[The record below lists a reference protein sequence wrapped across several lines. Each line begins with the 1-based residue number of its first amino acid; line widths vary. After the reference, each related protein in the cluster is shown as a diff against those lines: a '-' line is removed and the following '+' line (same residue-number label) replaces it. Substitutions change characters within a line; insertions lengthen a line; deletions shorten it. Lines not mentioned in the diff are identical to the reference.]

1 MKSFIKI
8 SMLLGAASFLVT
20 GSANARGMIVNDE
33 YNGLPQEVTEQQN
46 VAVEQVTPVE
56 HNAPVEQN
64 IEQEQNTPV
73 AQDEPSVQEQTQ
85 AQSDE
90 PAEQVQD
97 GTQAAAV
104 SNEINNETTV
114 VAVNEIAVTDKK
126 SEDKQ
131 EQGDNSN
138 VAVSEA
144 KPEDDT
150 FDTASISLEDLDQN
164 RGAYNPNNASYLL
177 GTSSNNSVNNSV
189 TGGNVISEGAF
200 NSSSGL
206 VNVIQNSGN
215 NVLIQSSTIVNV
227 QMIQ

>member
-1 MKSFIKI
+1 MKSFTKF

-46 VAVEQVTPVE
+46 AAVEQSTPVE

-64 IEQEQNTPV
+64 TQV
-73 AQDEPSVQEQTQ
+73 AQGNNSIQEQTQ
-85 AQSDE
+85 AHTEE
-90 PAEQVQD
+90 PAAQVQD
-97 GTQAAAV
+97 GTQAAAT

-126 SEDKQ
+126 SEDKT

-150 FDTASISLEDLDQN
+150 FQTASMSSEDLDEN
-164 RGAYNPNNASYLL
+164 RGAYNPNSASYLL
-177 GTSSNNSVNNSV
+177 ASSSNNSVNNSV